1 MENSPSIRVQ
11 NLTRSYGKLTAIKN
25 VNFTVNRGEIVGF
38 LGPNGA
44 GKSTFMKCLLQL
56 LKPTSGKAW
65 LLGSDIARAG
75 RDIRTRVGYAP
86 EQDCHI
92 PGMVGCEYVTYCAQL
107 SGMPFQDARQRAHEM
122 LDFVGMGQE
131 RYRKVDTYSTGM
143 KQRVKLAQAIVHDPE
158 IVFLDEPTNGL
169 DPSGREQILELIRSL
184 WKDHGIS
191 VVLSSHLLSD
201 VERICDQITI
211 IALGKVLMQ
220 DRIDRL
226 KAQRKPTAEIITE
239 SPAETVMACMQRSG
253 WQTTLL
259 TNGHVQVE
267 HGRDHLG
274 PLVEALDQAGI
285 TPLEIL
291 QSPNQLAAL
300 FVQALETHDE
310 PAS

>member
-1 MENSPSIRVQ
+1 MPDTVIQTEGLSQRFGSQWALQEVSVSIPP
-11 NLTRSYGKLTAIKN
+11 GAI
-25 VNFTVNRGEIVGF
+25 GL

-44 GKSTFMKCLLQL
+44 GKSTFRKCLLHL

-65 LLGSDIARAG
+65 LLGRDIARAG

-267 HGRDHLG
+267 HGCDHLG

-291 QSPNQLAAL
+291 QSPNQLEAL